1 VEVQIGQPRSAAWT
15 PRHHPLRSGWSRD
28 PHSSP
33 PSRSLPPP
41 PIVVLAGDGLTIS
54 SDPADSV
61 VRVPAMLSPLVAVA
75 HIVQGTSARSVRRGW
90 RWRARFGGYQ
100 LPSDASHQ
108 PGPGRVRC
116 RPPPGSWGRI
126 AHAASSVVALGLRG
140 RPERSNSLYAE
151 PNEDSL
157 RTERQWRSCVCLG

>member
-1 VEVQIGQPRSAAWT
+1 MEVQIGQPRSAAWT

-90 RWRARFGGYQ
+90 RWRARSGGYQ
-100 LPSDASHQ
+100 LPSDASTSLVRGGSDAGHH
-108 PGPGRVRC
+108 PGPGDVSLM
-116 RPPPGSWGRI
+116 PPLPWSHSVSEGGLSVATACMPSRMRTPCERKGNGGP
-126 AHAASSVVALGLRG
+126 ASA
-140 RPERSNSLYAE
+140 
-151 PNEDSL
+151 
-157 RTERQWRSCVCLG
+157 